1 MQDYLCEVIRQ
12 ENIGPD
18 LYLLSLNTLRK
29 PQQAA
34 FTCRPGQFVMV
45 DLRSQ
50 SFLFR
55 RPFSVLSVDKATG
68 LFHILYKVV
77 GRGTQ
82 MMANWKNGFRT
93 SVLGPLGNGFSH
105 LPQQEKKE
113 ASGTLLIG
121 GGIGIAPLYRY
132 LETHSKSQNKSLDHA
147 FCIYGART
155 AADLGLP
162 IVEQLEY
169 WLSAGKLALCTDDG
183 SLGFHGN
190 VAEYLQQN
198 PGLVENSGH
207 IMVCGPTRMMQA
219 CVTICRNTAPSA
231 MIEVSLEEHMP
242 CGTGACSG
250 CVVERADQQL
260 PSKVCLEGPV
270 FQAQQLVWEEVS

>member
-1 MQDYLCEVIRQ
+1 MQDYLCEVVRQ

-29 PQQAA
+29 PQQVA
-34 FTCRPGQFVMV
+34 FACRPGQFVMV
-45 DLRSQ
+45 DLHSEA
-50 SFLFR
+50 FLFR

-68 LFHILYKVV
+68 IFHILYKVV

-82 MMANWKNGFRT
+82 MMANWQSGFQL
-93 SVLGPLGNGFSH
+93 SVLGPLGNGFSQR
-105 LPQQEKKE
+105 PQAKME
-113 ASGTLLIG
+113 ASKTLLVG
-121 GGIGIAPLYRY
+121 GGIGVAPLYRF
-132 LETHSKSQNKSLDHA
+132 LETQSKSQNQSLEDVQ
-147 FCIYGART
+147 CVYGART

-169 WLSAGKLALCTDDG
+169 WLGSDKLMLCTDDG

-190 VAEYLQQN
+190 VAEYLRQN
-198 PGLVENSGH
+198 PRLVEDSGH

-219 CVTICRNTAPSA
+219 CVTTCRNTAPSA
-231 MIEVSLEEHMP
+231 LIEVSLEEHMP

-250 CVVERADQQL
+250 CVVERADQAL

-270 FQAQQLVWEEVS
+270 FQAQQLAWEGVS